1 VGGTRTDVDGERPA
15 RSEFLLE
22 SVRPAAEMQTVFV
35 CLLFLLV
42 LFLFICYLSC
52 SSSSSLDFS
61 HFIAPV
67 LSVVLWLFLLVF
79 MIFSFFCLVLF
90 FLLILF
96 FSFFFVVSCCYLF
109 CFLLTSFSC
118 SFVSIYYCTRKRVST
133 GALCFLFT
141 QRC

>member
-42 LFLFICYLSC
+42 LFLLICYLAC

-67 LSVVLWLFLLVF
+67 LSVVLWLFFTCIPDLLLLLPCTVLLAD
-79 MIFSFFCLVLF
+79 LVLF
-90 FLLILF
+90 LLLHRFLLLLILF
-96 FSFFFVVSCCYLF
+96 
-109 CFLLTSFSC
+109 LT
-118 SFVSIYYCTRKRVST
+118 Y
-133 GALCFLFT
+133 
-141 QRC
+141 